1 MTTPNMRQDE
11 ADQAVEAS
19 GIWVA
24 ETKLKAGALRLSGA
38 VMQNITHIAP
48 AIAAFFF
55 TPFVVSL
62 AGAHS
67 VLAYAV
73 GVVVVFGL
81 GVCLTQLAK
90 NFPSAGGYFTYIS
103 RTIGPRMGFLSA
115 WTFIFYAPIISGP
128 VAAFFGFILQNQLKS
143 AYGFDFP
150 WWVTTLILV
159 PLISLMMYLGIVLSV
174 RLLIVLGTLEMLIVL
189 ALAISGLANP
199 GVGGSDLKVL
209 NPSFNP
215 GHIAT
220 ASGVALAVV
229 FSVQG
234 LTGWEGAVPLAEETQ
249 NPRKNVKRSILI
261 SIVIV
266 GVVLVVAYW
275 GQVVG
280 WGVNNLKGL
289 VNSPTLPALVLGTK
303 YWGHFWPVV
312 MFALFTSVV
321 ANLIACQNVATRMWW
336 NMADKGALPKV
347 VATLHPTRKTPV
359 VAILIQFVM
368 AMGLGLGVGFAIGP
382 TVSFNLLVGLT
393 LVLAIIFIYI
403 VSNIGMTR
411 YYWRERRSEFNWF
424 MHFLL
429 PLVTSAVLVYSVVK
443 SFQPFPA
450 APYGYAPEIVGGWML
465 IGIGVLYWLHRTGRE
480 EWLTRAGDIV
490 SERPETAEELA
501 DTATA

>member
-24 ETKLKAGALRLSGA
+24 ETKLKAGSLRLSGA
-38 VMQNITHIAP
+38 LMQNITHIAP

-150 WWVTTLILV
+150 WWVTTLILI
-159 PLISLMMYLGIVLSV
+159 PLVSLMMYLGIVVSV

-189 ALAISGLANP
+189 ALAVSGLANP

-266 GVVLVVAYW
+266 GVLLVVAYW

-303 YWGHFWPVV
+303 YWGSFWPVV
-312 MFALFTSVV
+312 MFALFTSVI

-336 NMADKGALPKV
+336 NMADKGALPKA
-347 VATLHPTRKTPV
+347 VARLHPTRKTPV

-368 AMGLGLGVGFAIGP
+368 AMGLGLGVGFLLGP
-382 TVSFNLLVGLT
+382 EVSFNLLVGLT
-393 LVLAIIFIYI
+393 LVLSIIFIYI
-403 VSNIGMTR
+403 VSNIGMAR

-429 PLVTSAVLVYSVVK
+429 PLVTSLVLAYSVVK

-450 APYGYAPEIVGGWML
+450 APYAYAPEIVGGWML
-465 IGIGVLYWLHRTGRE
+465 VGLGVLYWLHRTRRE

-490 SERPETAEELA
+490 SERPETTEELA

>member
-1 MTTPNMRQDE
+1 MTTPSTRPDE
-11 ADQAVEAS
+11 AVEAS

-24 ETKLKAGALRLSGA
+24 ETKLRAGSLRLSGA
-38 VMQNITHIAP
+38 LMQNITHIAP

-103 RTIGPRMGFLSA
+103 RTIGPRLGFLSA

-143 AYGFDFP
+143 TYNFDFP
-150 WWVTTLILV
+150 WWATTIILV
-159 PLISLMMYLGIVLSV
+159 PLVSLMMYLGIVVSV
-174 RLLIVLGTLEMLIVL
+174 RMIVVLGTLEILIVL

-199 GVGGSDLKVL
+199 GVGGSDFTVFH
-209 NPSFNP
+209 PAFNP
-215 GHIAT
+215 GHLAT

-249 NPRKNVKRSILI
+249 NPRKNVTRSILI

-266 GVVLVVAYW
+266 GVLLIVAYW

-289 VNSPTLPALVLGTK
+289 VSSPTLPALVLGTK

-336 NMADKGALPKV
+336 NMADKGALPKA
-347 VATLHPTRKTPV
+347 VAMLDPKRKTPV
-359 VAILIQFVM
+359 VAILIQFIM
-368 AMGLGLGVGFAIGP
+368 AMGLGLGVGLAIGP
-382 TVSFNLLVGLT
+382 DVSFYLLVGLT
-393 LVLAIIFIYI
+393 LVLAIVFIYI
-403 VSNIGMTR
+403 VSNIGMGL
-411 YYWRERRSEFNWF
+411 YYWRERRAEFNWF
-424 MHFLL
+424 LHFLL
-429 PLVTSAVLVYSVVK
+429 PLVTSAVLAYSVVK
-443 SFQPFPA
+443 SFTPFPA
-450 APYGYAPEIVGGWML
+450 APYAYAPEIVGGWML
-465 IGIGVLYWLHRTGRE
+465 VGIGVLYWLHRTGRT
-480 EWLTRAGDIV
+480 EWLTKAGAIV
-490 SERPETAEELA
+490 SERPETPEELA
-501 DTATA
+501 EISTA

>member
-1 MTTPNMRQDE
+1 MATPNTRQE
-11 ADQAVEAS
+11 EAVEAS
-19 GIWVA
+19 GVWVA
-24 ETKLKAGALRLSGA
+24 ETKLKAGSLRLSGA

-128 VAAFFGFILQNQLKS
+128 VAAFFGFILQNQLES

-150 WWVTTLILV
+150 WWATTLILV
-159 PLISLMMYLGIVLSV
+159 PVVSLMMYLGIVVSV
-174 RLLIVLGTLEMLIVL
+174 RLLILLGTLEILIVL
-189 ALAISGLANP
+189 ALAFSGLFNP

-261 SIVIV
+261 SIVLV
-266 GVVLVVAYW
+266 GVVLVLAYW

-280 WGVNNLKGL
+280 WGVNNLKSL
-289 VNSPTLPALVLGTK
+289 ISSPTLPALVLGTK

-336 NMADKGALPKV
+336 NMADKGALPKA
-347 VATLHPTRKTPV
+347 VATLHPTRKTPI
-359 VAILIQFVM
+359 VAILIQFIM
-368 AMGLGLGVGFAIGP
+368 AIGLGLGVGFAIGP
-382 TVSFNLLVGLT
+382 DVSFNLLVGLT

-403 VSNIGMTR
+403 VSNIGMGI

-429 PLVTSAVLVYSVVK
+429 PLVTSVVLAYSVVK

-450 APYGYAPEIVGGWML
+450 VPYAYAPEIVGGWML
-465 IGIGVLYWLHRTGRE
+465 VGIGVLYWLHRTGRE
-480 EWLTRAGDIV
+480 AWLTRAGDIV
-490 SERPETAEELA
+490 SERPETAEELEETP
-501 DTATA
+501 TA

>member
-1 MTTPNMRQDE
+1 M
-11 ADQAVEAS
+11 
-19 GIWVA
+19 
-24 ETKLKAGALRLSGA
+24 
-38 VMQNITHIAP
+38 
-48 AIAAFFF
+48 
-55 TPFVVSL
+55 
-62 AGAHS
+62 
-67 VLAYAV
+67 
-73 GVVVVFGL
+73 
-81 GVCLTQLAK
+81 
-90 NFPSAGGYFTYIS
+90 
-103 RTIGPRMGFLSA
+103 
-115 WTFIFYAPIISGP
+115 
-128 VAAFFGFILQNQLKS
+128 
-143 AYGFDFP
+143 
-150 WWVTTLILV
+150 
-159 PLISLMMYLGIVLSV
+159 
-174 RLLIVLGTLEMLIVL
+174 
-189 ALAISGLANP
+189 
-199 GVGGSDLKVL
+199 GGSDLKVL

-261 SIVIV
+261 SIVLV

-280 WGVNNLKGL
+280 WGVNNLKSL
-289 VNSPTLPALVLGTK
+289 VSSPTLPALVLGTK

-336 NMADKGALPKV
+336 NMADKGALPKT

-359 VAILIQFVM
+359 VAILIQFIM

-382 TVSFNLLVGLT
+382 DVSFNLLVGLT

-403 VSNIGMTR
+403 VSNIGMGL

-424 MHFLL
+424 LHFLL
-429 PLVTSAVLVYSVVK
+429 PLVTSVVLAYSVVK

-450 APYGYAPEIVGGWML
+450 APYAYAPEIVGGWML
-465 IGIGVLYWLHRTGRE
+465 VGVGVLYWLHLTGRE
-480 EWLTRAGDIV
+480 AWLTRAGDIV
-490 SERPETAEELA
+490 SERPETAEELEENP
-501 DTATA
+501 TA

>member
-1 MTTPNMRQDE
+1 MTTPGMRQDE
-11 ADQAVEAS
+11 DVESS
-19 GIWVA
+19 GVWVA
-24 ETKLKAGALRLSGA
+24 ETKLRAGSLRLSG
-38 VMQNITHIAP
+38 VLMQNITHIAP

-143 AYGFDFP
+143 DYGFDFP
-150 WWVTTLILV
+150 WWVTTLILI
-159 PLISLMMYLGIVLSV
+159 PLISLMMYMGIVLSV

-280 WGVNNLKGL
+280 WGVNNLNSL

-303 YWGHFWPVV
+303 YWGHFWPIV

-336 NMADKGALPKV
+336 NMADKGALPKA
-347 VATLHPTRKTPV
+347 VARLHPTRKTPV

-368 AMGLGLGVGFAIGP
+368 AMGLGLGVGFLLGP
-382 TVSFNLLVGLT
+382 EVSFNLLVGLT
-393 LVLAIIFIYI
+393 LVLSIIFIYI
-403 VSNIGMTR
+403 VSNFGMAR

-429 PLVTSAVLVYSVVK
+429 PLVTSVVLAYSVVK

-450 APYGYAPEIVGGWML
+450 APYAYAPEIVGGWML
-465 IGIGVLYWLHRTGRE
+465 VGVGVLYWLHRTGRE
-480 EWLTRAGDIV
+480 DWLSRAGDIV
-490 SERPETAEELA
+490 TERPETAEELE

>member
-1 MTTPNMRQDE
+1 
-11 ADQAVEAS
+11 
-19 GIWVA
+19 
-24 ETKLKAGALRLSGA
+24 
-38 VMQNITHIAP
+38 MQNITHIAP

-128 VAAFFGFILQNQLKS
+128 VAAFFGFILQNQLES
-143 AYGFDFP
+143 VYGFDFP
-150 WWVTTLILV
+150 WWATTLILV
-159 PLISLMMYLGIVLSV
+159 PVVSLMMYLGIVVSV
-174 RLLIVLGTLEMLIVL
+174 RLLILLGSLEILIVL
-189 ALAISGLANP
+189 ALAFSGLANP

-261 SIVIV
+261 SIVLV
-266 GVVLVVAYW
+266 GVVLVLAYW

-280 WGVNNLKGL
+280 WGVNNLKSL
-289 VNSPTLPALVLGTK
+289 VSSPTLPALVLGTK

-336 NMADKGALPKV
+336 NMADKGALPKA
-347 VATLHPTRKTPV
+347 VATLHPTRKTPT
-359 VAILIQFVM
+359 VAILIQFIM
-368 AMGLGLGVGFAIGP
+368 AMGLGIGVGFAIGP
-382 TVSFNLLVGLT
+382 DVSFNLLVGLT

-403 VSNIGMTR
+403 VSNIGMGI
-411 YYWRERRSEFNWF
+411 YYWRERRSDFNWF
-424 MHFLL
+424 LHFLL
-429 PLVTSAVLVYSVVK
+429 PLVTSVVLAYSVVK

-450 APYGYAPEIVGGWML
+450 APYAYAPEIVGGWML
-465 IGIGVLYWLHRTGRE
+465 VGIGVLYWLHRTGRE
-480 EWLTRAGDIV
+480 AWLTRAGEIV
-490 SERPETAEELA
+490 SERPETPEELA

>member
-1 MTTPNMRQDE
+1 MTTPNTRQD
-11 ADQAVEAS
+11 DAVETS
-19 GIWVA
+19 GVWVA
-24 ETKLKAGALRLSGA
+24 ETKLKAGSLRLSGA

-103 RTIGPRMGFLSA
+103 RTIGPRFGFLSA

-143 AYGFDFP
+143 VYGFDFP
-150 WWVTTLILV
+150 WWATTLILV
-159 PLISLMMYLGIVLSV
+159 PLVSLLMYLGIVVSV
-174 RLLIVLGTLEMLIVL
+174 RLLILLGSLEILIVL

-261 SIVIV
+261 SIVLV

-280 WGVNNLKGL
+280 WGVNNLKSL
-289 VNSPTLPALVLGTK
+289 VSSPTLPALVLGTK

-336 NMADKGALPKV
+336 NMADKGALPKT

-359 VAILIQFVM
+359 VAILIQFIM

-382 TVSFNLLVGLT
+382 DVSFNLLVGLT

-403 VSNIGMTR
+403 VSNIGMGL

-424 MHFLL
+424 LHFLL
-429 PLVTSAVLVYSVVK
+429 PLVTSVVLAYSVVK
-443 SFQPFPA
+443 SFTPFPA
-450 APYGYAPEIVGGWML
+450 APYAYAPEIVGGWML
-465 IGIGVLYWLHRTGRE
+465 VGIGVLYWLHRTGRE
-480 EWLTRAGDIV
+480 AWLTRAGEIV
-490 SERPETAEELA
+490 SERPETGEELA
-501 DTATA
+501 ETPTA

>member
-1 MTTPNMRQDE
+1 MTTPSMRQDE
-11 ADQAVEAS
+11 AGEAVESS
-19 GIWVA
+19 GVWVA
-24 ETKLKAGALRLSGA
+24 ETKLRAGSLRLSGA
-38 VMQNITHIAP
+38 IMQNITHIAP

-103 RTIGPRMGFLSA
+103 RTIGPRFGFLSA

-128 VAAFFGFILQNQLKS
+128 VAAYFGLILQNQLQS
-143 AYGFDFP
+143 TYNFDFP
-150 WWVTTLILV
+150 WWATTLILV
-159 PLISLMMYLGIVLSV
+159 PLVSLLMYLGIVVSV
-174 RLLIVLGTLEMLIVL
+174 RILLVLGTLEILIIL
-189 ALAISGLANP
+189 ALAFSGLADP
-199 GVGGSDLKVL
+199 GVGGSDLKVFH
-209 NPSFNP
+209 PAFNP

-220 ASGVALAVV
+220 ASGIALAVV

-249 NPRKNVKRSILI
+249 NPRKNVTRSILI
-261 SIVIV
+261 SIVLV

-275 GQVVG
+275 GQIAG

-289 VNSPTLPALVLGTK
+289 INSPTLPALVLGTK

-312 MFALFTSVV
+312 LFALFTSVV

-359 VAILIQFVM
+359 VAILIQFIM
-368 AMGLGLGVGFAIGP
+368 AIGLGIGVGLALGP

-403 VSNIGMTR
+403 VSNIGMGL

-429 PLVTSAVLVYSVVK
+429 PLVTSAVLAYSVVK

-450 APYGYAPEIVGGWML
+450 APYAYAPEIVGGWML
-465 IGIGVLYWLHRTGRE
+465 VGVGVLYWLHRTGRE
-480 EWLTRAGDIV
+480 QWLTRAGDIV
-490 SERPETAEELA
+490 SERPETPEELA
-501 DTATA
+501 ETPTA

>member
-1 MTTPNMRQDE
+1 MTTPSSRQDDV
-11 ADQAVEAS
+11 AEAS

-24 ETKLKAGALRLSGA
+24 ETKLRAGSLRLSGA
-38 VMQNITHIAP
+38 LMQNITHIAP

-159 PLISLMMYLGIVLSV
+159 PLISLLMYLGIVLSV
-174 RLLIVLGTLEMLIVL
+174 RLLIVLGILEMLIVL
-189 ALAISGLANP
+189 ALAISGLTHP

-266 GVVLVVAYW
+266 GVLLVVAYW

-280 WGVNNLKGL
+280 WGVNNLKSL
-289 VNSPTLPALVLGTK
+289 VSSPTLPALVLGTK

-336 NMADKGALPKV
+336 NMADKGALPKA

-368 AMGLGLGVGFAIGP
+368 AMGLGLGVGFLLGP
-382 TVSFNLLVGLT
+382 EVSFNLLVGLT
-393 LVLAIIFIYI
+393 LVLSIIFIYI
-403 VSNIGMTR
+403 VSNIGMSR

-424 MHFLL
+424 LHFLL
-429 PLVTSAVLVYSVVK
+429 PLVTSAVLAYSVVK

-450 APYGYAPEIVGGWML
+450 APYAYAPEIVGGWML
-465 IGIGVLYWLHRTGRE
+465 VGVGVLYWLHRTGRE
-480 EWLTRAGDIV
+480 DWLTRAGDIV

>member
-1 MTTPNMRQDE
+1 MATPSTRPDE
-11 ADQAVEAS
+11 AVEAS
-19 GIWVA
+19 GVWVA
-24 ETKLKAGALRLSGA
+24 ETKLKAGSLRLSGV

-103 RTIGPRMGFLSA
+103 RTIGPRFGFLSA

-128 VAAFFGFILQNQLKS
+128 VAAYFGYILQSQLITT
-143 AYGFDFP
+143 YNFDFP
-150 WWVTTLILV
+150 WWATTLILV
-159 PLISLMMYLGIVLSV
+159 PLVSLLMYLGIVISV
-174 RLLIVLGTLEMLIVL
+174 RILLVLGTLEILIIL

-199 GVGGSDLKVL
+199 GVAGSDLKVFH
-209 NPSFNP
+209 PAFNP

-220 ASGVALAVV
+220 ASGIALAVV

-261 SIVIV
+261 SIVLV

-275 GQVVG
+275 GQIAG

-289 VNSPTLPALVLGTK
+289 INSPNLPALVLGTK
-303 YWGHFWPVV
+303 YWGHFWPIVL
-312 MFALFTSVV
+312 FALFTSVV

-359 VAILIQFVM
+359 VAILVQFIM
-368 AMGLGLGVGFAIGP
+368 AIGLGIGVGLALTP

-393 LVLAIIFIYI
+393 LVLAIILIYI
-403 VSNIGMTR
+403 VSNIGMGL

-429 PLVTSAVLVYSVVK
+429 PLVTSVVLAYSVVK

-465 IGIGVLYWLHRTGRE
+465 VGVGVLYWLHRSGRE
-480 EWLTRAGDIV
+480 QWITKAGAIV
-490 SERPETAEELA
+490 SERQETPEEIAETPTA
-501 DTATA
+501 

>member
-1 MTTPNMRQDE
+1 
-11 ADQAVEAS
+11 VF
-19 GIWVA
+19 
-24 ETKLKAGALRLSGA
+24 
-38 VMQNITHIAP
+38 HP
-48 AIAAFFF
+48 A
-55 TPFVVSL
+55 
-62 AGAHS
+62 
-67 VLAYAV
+67 
-73 GVVVVFGL
+73 
-81 GVCLTQLAK
+81 
-90 NFPSAGGYFTYIS
+90 
-103 RTIGPRMGFLSA
+103 
-115 WTFIFYAPIISGP
+115 
-128 VAAFFGFILQNQLKS
+128 
-143 AYGFDFP
+143 
-150 WWVTTLILV
+150 
-159 PLISLMMYLGIVLSV
+159 
-174 RLLIVLGTLEMLIVL
+174 
-189 ALAISGLANP
+189 
-199 GVGGSDLKVL
+199 
-209 NPSFNP
+209 FNP

-220 ASGVALAVV
+220 ASGIALAVV

-261 SIVIV
+261 SIVLV

-289 VNSPTLPALVLGTK
+289 INSPNLPALVLGTK

-312 MFALFTSVV
+312 LFALFTSVV

-359 VAILIQFVM
+359 VAILIQFIM
-368 AMGLGLGVGFAIGP
+368 AIGLGIGVGLALGP

-403 VSNIGMTR
+403 VSNIGMGL

-429 PLVTSAVLVYSVVK
+429 PLVTSAVLAYSVVK

-450 APYGYAPEIVGGWML
+450 APYAYAPEIVGGWML
-465 IGIGVLYWLHRTGRE
+465 VGVGVLYWLHRSGRE
-480 EWLTRAGDIV
+480 QWLTKAGDIV
-490 SERPETAEELA
+490 SERPETPEELA
-501 DTATA
+501 ETPTA

>member
-1 MTTPNMRQDE
+1 MATPKTRQDE
-11 ADQAVEAS
+11 AVEAS
-19 GIWVA
+19 GVWVA
-24 ETKLKAGALRLSGA
+24 ETKLKAGSLRLSGA

-128 VAAFFGFILQNQLKS
+128 VAAFFGFILQNQLES
-143 AYGFDFP
+143 VYGFDFP
-150 WWVTTLILV
+150 WWATTLILV
-159 PLISLMMYLGIVLSV
+159 PVVSLMMYLGIVVSV
-174 RLLIVLGTLEMLIVL
+174 RLLILLGSLEILIVL
-189 ALAISGLANP
+189 ALAFSGLFNP

-261 SIVIV
+261 SIVLV
-266 GVVLVVAYW
+266 GVVLVLAYW

-280 WGVNNLKGL
+280 WGVNNLKSL
-289 VNSPTLPALVLGTK
+289 VSSPTLPALVLGTK

-336 NMADKGALPKV
+336 NMADKGALPKA
-347 VATLHPTRKTPV
+347 VATLHPTRKTPT
-359 VAILIQFVM
+359 VAILIQFIM
-368 AMGLGLGVGFAIGP
+368 AMGLGIGVGFAIGP
-382 TVSFNLLVGLT
+382 DVSFNLLVGLT

-403 VSNIGMTR
+403 VSNIGMGI
-411 YYWRERRSEFNWF
+411 YYWRERRSDFNWF
-424 MHFLL
+424 LHFLL
-429 PLVTSAVLVYSVVK
+429 PLVTSVVLAYSVVK

-450 APYGYAPEIVGGWML
+450 APYAYAPEIVGGWML
-465 IGIGVLYWLHRTGRE
+465 VGIGVLYWLHRTGRE
-480 EWLTRAGDIV
+480 AWLTRAGEIV
-490 SERPETAEELA
+490 SERPETPEELA

>member
-1 MTTPNMRQDE
+1 MAAPSMRQDE
-11 ADQAVEAS
+11 AGGAVESS
-19 GIWVA
+19 GVWVA
-24 ETKLKAGALRLSGA
+24 ETKLKAGSLRLSGA
-38 VMQNITHIAP
+38 IMQNITHIAP

-103 RTIGPRMGFLSA
+103 RTIGPRFGFLSA

-128 VAAFFGFILQNQLKS
+128 VAAYFGLILQNQLE
-143 AYGFDFP
+143 ATYNFDFP
-150 WWVTTLILV
+150 WWLTTLILV
-159 PLISLMMYLGIVLSV
+159 PLVSLMMYMGIVISV
-174 RLLIVLGTLEMLIVL
+174 RILLVLGTLEILIIL
-189 ALAISGLANP
+189 ALAFSGLADP
-199 GVGGSDLKVL
+199 GVGGSDFKVFH
-209 NPSFNP
+209 PAFNP

-249 NPRKNVKRSILI
+249 NPRKNVTRSILI
-261 SIVIV
+261 SIVLV

-275 GQVVG
+275 GQIAG

-289 VNSPTLPALVLGTK
+289 INSPTLPALVLGTK

-312 MFALFTSVV
+312 LFALFTSVV

-359 VAILIQFVM
+359 VAILIQFIM
-368 AMGLGLGVGFAIGP
+368 AIGLGLGVGFAIGP

-393 LVLAIIFIYI
+393 LVLAIILIYI
-403 VSNIGMTR
+403 VSNIGMGL

-429 PLVTSAVLVYSVVK
+429 PLVTSAVLAYSVVK
-443 SFQPFPA
+443 SFEPFPA

-465 IGIGVLYWLHRTGRE
+465 VGIGVLWWLHRTGRE
-480 EWLTRAGDIV
+480 AWLTKAGEIV
-490 SERPETAEELA
+490 AERRETPEELA
-501 DTATA
+501 ETPTA

>member
-1 MTTPNMRQDE
+1 MTTPNTRPDE

-24 ETKLKAGALRLSGA
+24 ETKLRAGSLRLSGA
-38 VMQNITHIAP
+38 LMQNITHIAP

-128 VAAFFGFILQNQLKS
+128 VAAFFGFILQNQLKT

-150 WWVTTLILV
+150 WWVTTIILI
-159 PLISLMMYLGIVLSV
+159 PLISLMMYLGIVVSV

-280 WGVNNLKGL
+280 WGVNNLESL

-303 YWGHFWPVV
+303 YWGGFWPVV

-336 NMADKGALPKV
+336 NMADKGALPKA

-368 AMGLGLGVGFAIGP
+368 AMGLGLGVGFLLGP
-382 TVSFNLLVGLT
+382 EVSFNLLVGLT
-393 LVLAIIFIYI
+393 LVLSIIFIYI
-403 VSNIGMTR
+403 VSNIGMGR

-429 PLVTSAVLVYSVVK
+429 PLVTSAVLAYSVVK

-450 APYGYAPEIVGGWML
+450 APYAYAPEIVGGWML
-465 IGIGVLYWLHRTGRE
+465 VGIGVLYWLHRTGRE
-480 EWLTRAGDIV
+480 AWLTKAGDIV
-490 SERPETAEELA
+490 SERQETPEEIAETPTA
-501 DTATA
+501 

>member
-1 MTTPNMRQDE
+1 MTTPSSRQDDV
-11 ADQAVEAS
+11 AEAS

-24 ETKLKAGALRLSGA
+24 ETKLRAGSLRLSGA
-38 VMQNITHIAP
+38 LMQNITHIAP

-159 PLISLMMYLGIVLSV
+159 PLISLLMYLGIVLSV
-174 RLLIVLGTLEMLIVL
+174 RLLIVLGILEMLIVL
-189 ALAISGLANP
+189 ALAISGLTHP

-266 GVVLVVAYW
+266 GVLLVVAYW

-303 YWGHFWPVV
+303 YWGSFWPVV

-336 NMADKGALPKV
+336 NMADKGALPKA

-368 AMGLGLGVGFAIGP
+368 AMGLGLGVGFLLGP
-382 TVSFNLLVGLT
+382 EVSFNLLVGLT
-393 LVLAIIFIYI
+393 LVLSIIFIYI
-403 VSNIGMTR
+403 VSNIGMSR

-424 MHFLL
+424 LHFLL
-429 PLVTSAVLVYSVVK
+429 PLVTSAVLAYSVVK

-450 APYGYAPEIVGGWML
+450 APYAYAPEIVGGWML
-465 IGIGVLYWLHRTGRE
+465 VGVGVLYWLHRTGRE
-480 EWLTRAGDIV
+480 DWLTRAGDIV

>member
-1 MTTPNMRQDE
+1 MTTPGMRQDE
-11 ADQAVEAS
+11 DVESS
-19 GIWVA
+19 GVWVA
-24 ETKLKAGALRLSGA
+24 ETKLRAGSLRLSG
-38 VMQNITHIAP
+38 VLMQNITHIAP

-143 AYGFDFP
+143 DYGFDFP
-150 WWVTTLILV
+150 WWVTTLILI

-336 NMADKGALPKV
+336 NMADKGALPKA
-347 VATLHPTRKTPV
+347 VATLHPIRKTPV

-368 AMGLGLGVGFAIGP
+368 AMGLGLGVGFLLGP
-382 TVSFNLLVGLT
+382 EVSFNLLVGLT
-393 LVLAIIFIYI
+393 LVLSIIFIYI
-403 VSNIGMTR
+403 VSNIGMGL

-429 PLVTSAVLVYSVVK
+429 PLVTSAVLAYSVVK
-443 SFQPFPA
+443 SFQPFPT
-450 APYGYAPEIVGGWML
+450 APYAYAPEIVGGWML
-465 IGIGVLYWLHRTGRE
+465 VGVGVLYWLHRSGRE
-480 EWLTRAGDIV
+480 DWLSRAGDIV
-490 SERPETAEELA
+490 SERPETPEELA
-501 DTATA
+501 ETATA

>member
-11 ADQAVEAS
+11 AVEAS
-19 GIWVA
+19 GIWVE

-38 VMQNITHIAP
+38 LMQNITHIAP

-103 RTIGPRMGFLSA
+103 RTLGPRMGFLSA

-128 VAAFFGFILQNQLKS
+128 VAAYFGLILENQLKS
-143 AYGFDFP
+143 TYNFDFP
-150 WWVTTLILV
+150 WWATTVILIPLV
-159 PLISLMMYLGIVLSV
+159 SLMMYLGIVVSV
-174 RLLIVLGTLEMLIVL
+174 RLLIVLGTLEMLIIV

-249 NPRKNVKRSILI
+249 NPRKNVTRSILI

-289 VNSPTLPALVLGTK
+289 INSPNLPALVLGTK
-303 YWGHFWPVV
+303 YWGSFWPVV

-347 VATLHPTRKTPV
+347 VATLQPTRKTPV

-403 VSNIGMTR
+403 VSNIGMAL

-429 PLVTSAVLVYSVVK
+429 PLVTSAVLAYSVVK
-443 SFQPFPA
+443 SFQPFPP
-450 APYGYAPEIVGGWML
+450 APYAYAPEIVGGWML
-465 IGIGVLYWLHRTGRE
+465 VGLGVLYWLHRSGRNA
-480 EWLTRAGDIV
+480 WLTRAGDIV

>member
-1 MTTPNMRQDE
+1 MAAPSMRRGE
-11 ADQAVEAS
+11 AGEAVESS
-19 GIWVA
+19 GVWVA
-24 ETKLKAGALRLSGA
+24 ETKLKAGSLRLSGA
-38 VMQNITHIAP
+38 IMQNITHIAP

-103 RTIGPRMGFLSA
+103 RTIGPRFGFLSA

-128 VAAFFGFILQNQLKS
+128 VAAYFGLILQNQLES
-143 AYGFDFP
+143 TYNFDFP
-150 WWVTTLILV
+150 WWATTLILV
-159 PLISLMMYLGIVLSV
+159 PLVSLMMYLGIVVSV
-174 RLLIVLGTLEMLIVL
+174 RILLVLGTLEILIIL
-189 ALAISGLANP
+189 ALAFSGLADP
-199 GVGGSDLKVL
+199 GVGGSDFKVFH
-209 NPSFNP
+209 PAFNP

-220 ASGVALAVV
+220 ASGIALAVV

-249 NPRKNVKRSILI
+249 NPRKNVTRSILI
-261 SIVIV
+261 SIVLV
-266 GVVLVVAYW
+266 GVVLVLAYW
-275 GQVVG
+275 GQVAG
-280 WGVNNLKGL
+280 WGLNNLKGL

-312 MFALFTSVV
+312 LFALFTSVV

-359 VAILIQFVM
+359 VAILIQFIM

-382 TVSFNLLVGLT
+382 DVSFNLLVGLT

-403 VSNIGMTR
+403 VSNIGMGL
-411 YYWRERRSEFNWF
+411 YYWRERRPEFNWF

-429 PLVTSAVLVYSVVK
+429 PLVTSAVLAYSVVK

-450 APYGYAPEIVGGWML
+450 APYAYAPEIVGGWML
-465 IGIGVLYWLHRTGRE
+465 VGVGVLYWLHRSGRE
-480 EWLTRAGDIV
+480 QWLARAGDIV
-490 SERPETAEELA
+490 AERPETSEELA
-501 DTATA
+501 ETPTA

>member
-1 MTTPNMRQDE
+1 MTTPNTRQD
-11 ADQAVEAS
+11 DAVETS
-19 GIWVA
+19 GVWVA
-24 ETKLKAGALRLSGA
+24 ETKLKAGSLRLSGA

-143 AYGFDFP
+143 VYGFDFP
-150 WWVTTLILV
+150 WWATTLILV
-159 PLISLMMYLGIVLSV
+159 PLVSLLMYLGIVVSV
-174 RLLIVLGTLEMLIVL
+174 RLLILLGSLEILIVL

-261 SIVIV
+261 SIVLV

-280 WGVNNLKGL
+280 WGVNNLKSL
-289 VNSPTLPALVLGTK
+289 VSSPTLPALVLGTK

-336 NMADKGALPKV
+336 NMADKGALPKA
-347 VATLHPTRKTPV
+347 VATLHPTRKTPL
-359 VAILIQFVM
+359 VAILIQFIM

-382 TVSFNLLVGLT
+382 DVSFNLLVGLT

-403 VSNIGMTR
+403 VSNIGMGL

-424 MHFLL
+424 LHFLL
-429 PLVTSAVLVYSVVK
+429 PLVTSVVLAYSVVK
-443 SFQPFPA
+443 SFTPFPA
-450 APYGYAPEIVGGWML
+450 APYAYAPEIVGGWML
-465 IGIGVLYWLHRTGRE
+465 VGVGVLFWLHITGRE
-480 EWLTRAGDIV
+480 AWLTRAGEIV
-490 SERPETAEELA
+490 SERPETGEELA
-501 DTATA
+501 ETPTA

>member
-1 MTTPNMRQDE
+1 MTTPNTRQGE
-11 ADQAVEAS
+11 AGQAVETS
-19 GIWVA
+19 GVWVA
-24 ETKLKAGALRLSGA
+24 ETKLKAGSLRLEGA

-103 RTIGPRMGFLSA
+103 RTIGPRFGFLSA

-143 AYGFDFP
+143 AYNFDFP

-159 PLISLMMYLGIVLSV
+159 PLVSVMMYLGIVVSV
-174 RLLIVLGTLEMLIVL
+174 RLLVLLGSLEILIVL

-199 GVGGSDLKVL
+199 AVGGSDLKVL

-249 NPRKNVKRSILI
+249 NPRRNVKRAILI
-261 SIVIV
+261 SIVLV

-280 WGVNNLKGL
+280 WGVNNLKSL

-303 YWGHFWPVV
+303 YWGSFWPVV
-312 MFALFTSVV
+312 MFALFTSVI

-336 NMADKGALPKV
+336 NMADKGALPKA

-359 VAILIQFVM
+359 VAILIQFIM
-368 AMGLGLGVGFAIGP
+368 AMGLGLGVGFYLGP
-382 TVSFNLLVGLT
+382 EVSFNLLVGLT

-403 VSNIGMTR
+403 VSNIGMGL

-424 MHFLL
+424 LHFLL
-429 PLVTSAVLVYSVVK
+429 PLVTSAILAYSVVK

-450 APYGYAPEIVGGWML
+450 APYAYAPEIVGGWML
-465 IGIGVLYWLHRTGRE
+465 IGVGVLYWLHRTGRNA
-480 EWLTRAGDIV
+480 WLAKAGDIV
-490 SERPETAEELA
+490 SERPETPEELA
-501 DTATA
+501 ETPTA

>member
-1 MTTPNMRQDE
+1 MRSSNRPQD
-11 ADQAVEAS
+11 VEAS
-19 GIWVA
+19 GTWIA
-24 ETKLKAGALRLSGA
+24 ETKLKAGSLRLTG
-38 VMQNITHIAP
+38 VLMQNITHIAP

-62 AGAHS
+62 AGGRS
-67 VLAYAV
+67 ILAYAI

-103 RTIGPRMGFLSA
+103 RTIGPRIGFLSA
-115 WTFIFYAPIISGP
+115 WTFIFYAPIVSGP
-128 VAAFFGFILQNQLKS
+128 VAAYFGLILEDQLKA

-150 WWVTTLILV
+150 WWATTLILI
-159 PLISLMMYLGIVLSV
+159 PIITLMMYLGIVLSV
-174 RLLIVLGTLEMLIVL
+174 RLLVVLGTLEILIII

-199 GVGGSDLKVL
+199 GSGGSAFKVFS
-209 NPSFNP
+209 PGFNP

-220 ASGVALAVV
+220 ASGFALAIV

-249 NPRKNVKRSILI
+249 NPRKNVTRSILL

-280 WGVNNLKGL
+280 WGVNNLNSL
-289 VNSPTLPALVLGTK
+289 VTSPTLPALVLGTK
-303 YWGHFWPVV
+303 YWGSAWPIVL
-312 MFALFTSVV
+312 FALFTSVF
-321 ANLIACQNVATRMWW
+321 ANDIAVQNVATRMWW

-347 VATLHPTRKTPV
+347 VATLHPTRRVPT

-368 AMGLGLGVGFAIGP
+368 AISIGLGVGFLLGP
-382 TVSFNLLVGLT
+382 DVSFFLLVGLT
-393 LVLAIIFIYI
+393 LVLAIVFIYI
-403 VSNIGMTR
+403 VSNIGMAI
-411 YYWRERRSEFNWF
+411 YYWRERRSEFNY
-424 MHFLL
+424 FLHLFL
-429 PLVTSAVLVYSVVK
+429 PLATSLVLAYSVVK

-450 APYGYAPEIVGGWML
+450 APYAYAPEIVGGWML
-465 IGIGVLYWLHRTGRE
+465 IGVGVLFWLHFTGRE
-480 EWLTRAGDIV
+480 EWLTKAGEIV
-490 SERPETAEELA
+490 TERPETPEELK
-501 DTATA
+501 DIPTA

>member
-1 MTTPNMRQDE
+1 MTTPSSRQDDV
-11 ADQAVEAS
+11 AEAS

-24 ETKLKAGALRLSGA
+24 ETKLRAGSLRLSGA
-38 VMQNITHIAP
+38 LMQNITHIAP

-159 PLISLMMYLGIVLSV
+159 PLISLLMYLGIVLSV
-174 RLLIVLGTLEMLIVL
+174 RLLIVLGILEMLIVL
-189 ALAISGLANP
+189 ALAISGLTHP

-266 GVVLVVAYW
+266 GVLLVVAYW

-280 WGVNNLKGL
+280 WGVNNLQGL

-303 YWGHFWPVV
+303 YWGSFWPVV

-336 NMADKGALPKV
+336 NMADKGALPKA

-368 AMGLGLGVGFAIGP
+368 AMGLGLGVGFLLGP
-382 TVSFNLLVGLT
+382 EVSFNLLVGLT
-393 LVLAIIFIYI
+393 LVLSIIFIYI
-403 VSNIGMTR
+403 VSNIGMSR

-424 MHFLL
+424 LHFLL
-429 PLVTSAVLVYSVVK
+429 PLVTSAVLAYSVVK

-450 APYGYAPEIVGGWML
+450 APYAYAPEIVGGWML
-465 IGIGVLYWLHRTGRE
+465 VGVGVLYWLHRTGRE
-480 EWLTRAGDIV
+480 DWLTRAGDIV

>member
-1 MTTPNMRQDE
+1 MAAPSMRQGKAGE
-11 ADQAVEAS
+11 AVESS
-19 GIWVA
+19 GVWVA
-24 ETKLKAGALRLSGA
+24 ETKLKAGSLRLSGA
-38 VMQNITHIAP
+38 IMQNITHIAP

-103 RTIGPRMGFLSA
+103 RTIGPRFGFLSA

-128 VAAFFGFILQNQLKS
+128 VAAYFGLILQNQLES
-143 AYGFDFP
+143 TYNFDFP
-150 WWVTTLILV
+150 WWATTLILV
-159 PLISLMMYLGIVLSV
+159 PLVSLMMYLGIVVSV
-174 RLLIVLGTLEMLIVL
+174 RILLVLGTLEILIIL
-189 ALAISGLANP
+189 ALAFSGLADP
-199 GVGGSDLKVL
+199 GVGGSDFKVFH
-209 NPSFNP
+209 PAFNP

-220 ASGVALAVV
+220 ASGIALAVV

-249 NPRKNVKRSILI
+249 NPRKNVTRSILI
-261 SIVIV
+261 SIVLV
-266 GVVLVVAYW
+266 GVVLVLAYW
-275 GQVVG
+275 GQVAG
-280 WGVNNLKGL
+280 WGLNNLKGL

-312 MFALFTSVV
+312 LFALFTSVV

-359 VAILIQFVM
+359 VAILIQFIM

-382 TVSFNLLVGLT
+382 DVSFNLLVGLT

-403 VSNIGMTR
+403 VSNIGMGL
-411 YYWRERRSEFNWF
+411 YYWRERRPEFNWF

-429 PLVTSAVLVYSVVK
+429 PLVTSAVLAYSVVK

-450 APYGYAPEIVGGWML
+450 APYAYAPEIVGGWML
-465 IGIGVLYWLHRTGRE
+465 VGVGVLYWLHRSGRE
-480 EWLTRAGDIV
+480 QWLARAGDIV
-490 SERPETAEELA
+490 AERPETSEELA
-501 DTATA
+501 ETPTA